1 MTSPRATTL
10 NEEGRPPGSGGEGLV
25 LEAAEAAS
33 AKKAERI
40 VILDVSEQLVITD
53 FFLICSGNTPRQ
65 VRTIADEVER
75 RLGEAHRL
83 KPFRREGER
92 EARWVLLDY
101 VDFVVHVF
109 HTDDRDYYDLE
120 RLWSD
125 APVVPFEDEWTA
137 SVASASDPG
146 QGGEDEPAAAE
157 AT

>member
-1 MTSPRATTL
+1 MTPNTRD
-10 NEEGRPPGSGGEGLV
+10 GEGLV

-53 FFLICSGNTPRQ
+53 YFLICSGNTQRQ
-65 VRTIADEVER
+65 VRTVADEVER
-75 RLGEAHRL
+75 RLAESRGL

-109 HTDDRDYYDLE
+109 HTDDREYYDLE
-120 RLWSD
+120 RLWAD
-125 APVVPFEDEWTA
+125 ARVVPFDDEWA

-146 QGGEDEPAAAE
+146 KRASVASASDPAGEGDDEPAAAE

>member
-1 MTSPRATTL
+1 MSPERRDET
-10 NEEGRPPGSGGEGLV
+10 LV

-33 AKKAERI
+33 SKKAERI
-40 VILDVSEQLVITD
+40 VVLDVSEQLVITD
-53 FFLICSGNTPRQ
+53 YFVICSGGTQRQ
-65 VRTIADEVER
+65 VRTIADEVQR
-75 RLGEAHRL
+75 RLQEDHSL

-109 HTDDRDYYDLE
+109 HTDDRDYYNLE

-125 APVVPFEDEWTA
+125 ARVVPYDDG
-137 SVASASDPG
+137 SPGRVADDAWKGD
-146 QGGEDEPAAAE
+146 DEPAAAE